1 MRFPVVL
8 FDFDGTVV
16 DSAPIIL
23 ASFRHAA
30 RTVLGEEIPDVRVAA
45 LGGGAG
51 LHEQMAALAPERV
64 DELVRCYRAHNEPL
78 HAELECC
85 TGMEDVLARLRAEE
99 RRLGI
104 VTAKRRAT
112 VELAFARL
120 PLRELFDTV
129 VTADDTERHKPD
141 PEPILCALERLGA
154 RAADAA
160 YVGDSPFDVGA
171 ARAAG
176 VHAIAVT
183 WGGMHEVDDADEIV
197 STPEEL
203 LAAL

>member
-1 MRFPVVL
+1 MVL
-8 FDFDGTVV
+8 FDFDGTIV
-16 DSAPIIL
+16 DSGAIIL
-23 ASFRHAA
+23 ASFRHAT
-30 RTVLGEEIPDVRVAA
+30 RTVLGEEIPDLRLTAMV
-45 LGGGAG
+45 GGAS
-51 LHEQMAALAPERV
+51 LHEQMAAIAPERV
-64 DELVRCYRAHNEPL
+64 EELVRCYRAHNEPL
-78 HAELECC
+78 HDELQCCPGMLDVVERLHAE
-85 TGMEDVLARLRAEE
+85 G

-104 VTAKRRAT
+104 VTAKRRET
-112 VELAFARL
+112 IELAFARL
-120 PLRELFDTV
+120 PLRDYFGTV
-129 VTADDTERHKPD
+129 VTSDDTERHKPD

-183 WGGMHEVDDADEIV
+183 WGGLHDVEDADTIV
-197 STPEEL
+197 SSSEEL

>member
-1 MRFPVVL
+1 MRYPVVL
-8 FDFDGTVV
+8 FDFDGTIA
-16 DSAPIIL
+16 DSGAIIL
-23 ASFRHAA
+23 ASFRHAT
-30 RTVLGEEIPDVRVAA
+30 RTVLGEEIPDVRLTAMI
-45 LGGGAG
+45 GGAS
-51 LHEQMAALAPERV
+51 LHEQMAAIAPERV
-64 DELVRCYRAHNEPL
+64 EELVRCYRAHNEPL
-78 HAELECC
+78 HDELQCCPGMLDVVRRLHAE
-85 TGMEDVLARLRAEE
+85 G

-104 VTAKRRAT
+104 VTAKRAET
-112 VELAFARL
+112 IELAFARL
-120 PLRELFDTV
+120 PLRDYFETV
-129 VTADDTERHKPD
+129 VTSDDTERHKPD
-141 PEPILCALERLGA
+141 PEPILCALARLGA

-197 STPEEL
+197 STPGEL